1 MDDETIK
8 NILII
13 LKVNPAKF
21 CEKDYNKETIK
32 YLKEIVK
39 SSDKL
44 YGNEDSIYLRNQY
57 YKYLHDYCYKNIGLN
72 NDLDDLRKIV
82 FGFFYKVKIT
92 KLKETLK
99 NSKDLLTQSFDKL
112 EKLHQCNNKTE
123 KFYELLKSDG
133 IAIISTLIS
142 HSLAAENID
151 NPMISLLTMN
161 AFIANELVENN
172 KEDKSHIDK
181 VVKEIEVL
189 SNQVTNSDPLIF
201 EMLYCSSLARFCN
214 NPKILKLNPFYNK
227 DFYNKE
233 KKTGRVLN
241 KLNIFDLEKK
251 ANEYRDRYLK
261 NYSISID
268 TAIEDIENLQSKD
281 IEDYSFYDYLVF
293 FTTVSLNKI
302 RKKNNMVL
310 ENTLLENLYITKL
323 IIETKMEN
331 KGKKSKIKKL
341 I

>member
-1 MDDETIK
+1 M
-8 NILII
+8 
-13 LKVNPAKF
+13 
-21 CEKDYNKETIK
+21 
-32 YLKEIVK
+32 
-39 SSDKL
+39 
-44 YGNEDSIYLRNQY
+44 
-57 YKYLHDYCYKNIGLN
+57 
-72 NDLDDLRKIV
+72 
-82 FGFFYKVKIT
+82 
-92 KLKETLK
+92 
-99 NSKDLLTQSFDKL
+99 
-112 EKLHQCNNKTE
+112 
-123 KFYELLKSDG
+123 
-133 IAIISTLIS
+133 
-142 HSLAAENID
+142 AAENID

-201 EMLYCSSLARFCN
+201 EMLYCSSLSRFCN
-214 NPKILKLNPFYNK
+214 NQKILKLNP
-227 DFYNKE
+227 FYNKE

-241 KLNIFDLEKK
+241 KSNIFDLEKE
-251 ANEYRDRYLK
+251 ANEYRDKYLK

-331 KGKKSKIKKL
+331 KSQKSKIKKL